1 MAEKFGH
8 TEGFFLYRRRFSPP
22 HRGVEIVQ
30 QSGANVLQDVSETE
44 ESSSGSSSELTSP
57 TDLRYFAICCLFTI
71 VIVLICV
78 SFLKQASM
86 LRDAHNEL
94 VVVDVVV
101 VGDGHDIC
109 STPPS

>member
-1 MAEKFGH
+1 MDTLKV
-8 TEGFFLYRRRFSPP
+8 FF
-22 HRGVEIVQ
+22 VQKEILASSQ
-30 QSGANVLQDVSETE
+30 KSLNWTTAGSKRALGVSETE
-44 ESSSGSSSELTSP
+44 ESGSSSSSKLTSP

-71 VIVLICV
+71 VIVVICV
-78 SFLKQASM
+78 SFLKQASV
-86 LRDAHNEL
+86 LREAHNEL